1 MDESQA
7 QEAHWVTR
15 QHSSLR
21 YENSMSDGQGGRRLV
36 KNEDGE
42 IGRGQIY
49 KVDHDKGLALK
60 TMGKQLLTNFKQKHV
75 ACSDFIF

>member
-1 MDESQA
+1 
-7 QEAHWVTR
+7 
-15 QHSSLR
+15 
-21 YENSMSDGQGGRRLV
+21 MSDGQGGRRLV

-60 TMGKQLLTNFKQKHV
+60 TMGKQLLTNFKQKQV